1 MARLVIVAVL
11 VVLLVSFAA
20 PALLGQVE
28 TLRDEVPEVF
38 DRGAGSE
45 GQGRSQISTAEF
57 ATVRP
62 GITPRRLREL
72 AGEPESR
79 DATTVEGVEIEC
91 WYYGIVAGTGS
102 YQFCFANGKLTSR
115 FRYTPSSAVG

>member
-11 VVLLVSFAA
+11 VVVLLAYAA
-20 PALLGQVE
+20 PTLLGQVE
-28 TLRDEVPEVF
+28 SLRDDVPEVF
-38 DRGAGSE
+38 GRGSSE

-79 DATTVEGVEIEC
+79 DATTVEGVKIEC
-91 WYYGIVAGTGS
+91 WYYGIVADTGS

-115 FRYTPSSAVG
+115 FRYTP

>member
-1 MARLVIVAVL
+1 MARLVLIAVL
-11 VVLLVSFAA
+11 VVLLVAFAA
-20 PALLGQVE
+20 PALLGQAQN
-28 TLRDEVPEVF
+28 LRDEVPAVLE
-38 DRGAGSE
+38 RGTGAE

-79 DATTVEGVEIEC
+79 QKTTVEGVEIEC
-91 WYYGIVAGTGS
+91 WYYGIVADTGS

-115 FRYTPSSAVG
+115 FRYTR